1 MSRSGYTECSEDHE
15 ARWQQIRW
23 RGAVH
28 AAIFGKRGQA
38 FLTELLAAL
47 DALPEK
53 KLIAHQLVDLSGNV
67 CALGAVA
74 KARGLDVSNLDP
86 QNQYA
91 VAKTFDIAL
100 ALACEI
106 MFENDEYWQ
115 YWREFTPEAR
125 FNSVRQWVVENI
137 KKESKDASPT

>member
-38 FLTELLAAL
+38 FLKELLAAL

-91 VAKTFDIAL
+91 VAGSARSSESDGFSTQFLRSTNPLRHPRTFKSL
-100 ALACEI
+100 RYE
-106 MFENDEYWQ
+106 
-115 YWREFTPEAR
+115 
-125 FNSVRQWVVENI
+125 
-137 KKESKDASPT
+137 